1 MDDEMAGRVR
11 GIRIGDAERETAAEA
26 LGTHLRAGR
35 LTVGEYDERME
46 QAFAARTAGEIEGLF
61 GDLPEGSPLRSSGPI
76 SATPRVRAYRGFPV
90 PGVIAVLLIAGAVAW
105 SVTTHLPPFFL
116 LPVLIFALA
125 RRRFSYGPSRFE
137 RRYR

>member
-35 LTVGEYDERME
+35 LTVGEYDE
-46 QAFAARTAGEIEGLF
+46 
-61 GDLPEGSPLRSSGPI
+61 PI

-125 RRRFSYGPSRFE
+125 RRRFSYGPGRFE